1 MSFFKKLFGG
11 KSDTHTQ
18 NDLLKLFAQRV
29 QSLPNMK
36 QVSID
41 ASQNRITYTTN
52 EDISGSWFVDNIWT
66 QYQQNPHDLESLLN
80 AHARSLEQSLQA
92 DEKPLNERS
101 AQFFPVIKAVDWLE
115 SSKAQMREL
124 GGEPDKIERAFAYR
138 VLNAELV
145 LAYVED
151 KPDSIG
157 FLSMDDADAL
167 GGMECLHDL
176 AMSNLMQQKV
186 PSVQIQGG
194 DGRYALR
201 ADGFFD
207 ATMSMA
213 LSSFLPHM
221 ALQGQPLIAI
231 PSREELLICGDAV
244 DEDVWT
250 LLGMAEDIYAQAS
263 YSISPR
269 LFRVHDHGELEPV
282 LFQRYEKDGQRVLNE
297 VKPAPTH

>member
-36 QVSID
+36 HVSID
-41 ASQNRITYTTN
+41 VAQNRITYSTN
-52 EDISGSWFVDNIWT
+52 EDISGSWFIDNLWA
-66 QYQQNPHDLESLLN
+66 QYQQSPERLDELLN
-80 AHARSLEQSLQA
+80 AHARSLEQSLQT

-115 SSKAQMREL
+115 SSKAQLREL
-124 GGEPDKIERAFAYR
+124 GGEPEKIERAFAYR
-138 VLNAELV
+138 VLNSELI

-151 KPDSIG
+151 KSDSIG
-157 FLSMDDADAL
+157 FLSMDHADTL
-167 GGMECLHDL
+167 GGVDSLHNL
-176 AMSNLMQQKV
+176 AMSNLLQQKI
-186 PSVQIQGG
+186 PSVEIQGG
-194 DGRYALR
+194 EGRYALR

-207 ATMSMA
+207 ATISVV
-213 LSSFLPHM
+213 LSSFLPKM
-221 ALQGQPLIAI
+221 ALEGQPLIAI

-250 LLGMAEDIYAQAS
+250 LLGMAEDIYVQAS

-282 LFQRYEKDGQRVLNE
+282 LFQRYEKDGRRVLNE
-297 VKPAPTH
+297 VKPDPNH